1 MWGVPRDSAV
11 PDDVKAAVAEDL
23 EATRLPAKQAP
34 RFIQG
39 SNSDGW

>member
-1 MWGVPRDSAV
+1 MWGVPGDSAV
-11 PDDVKAAVAEDL
+11 PDGAKAALAERL
-23 EATRLPAKQAP
+23 QATRLPVKQAP